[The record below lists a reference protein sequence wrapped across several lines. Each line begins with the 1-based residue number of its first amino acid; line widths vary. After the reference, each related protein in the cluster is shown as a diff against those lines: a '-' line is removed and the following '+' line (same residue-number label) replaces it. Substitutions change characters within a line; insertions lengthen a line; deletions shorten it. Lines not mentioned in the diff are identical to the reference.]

1 MEKVEA
7 LQVKPAT
14 KKVYLGVMKRILKAG
29 FKPEQ
34 KQMKKIIGIKKFLN
48 KFDKP
53 STKLDILNVILVTA
67 DDEKFKTDLKALR
80 TILQKEKIEANV
92 KTMNTK
98 GESLISI
105 DTFKEKLKGLLDSE
119 KYINYIPNY
128 LMYHYGVRN
137 EDVNVIVMKPK
148 RKKYVI
154 DETKNYLVLFK
165 DKVIYIRQKYKTV
178 NKFGKQTH
186 TITDKDFIKAVSNIE
201 AGELFNQ
208 EQQLGNQLRK
218 LLINKM
224 TESDI
229 FKMLIDDAFH
239 KKDTIRINELSKSRG
254 SAIATMQQNYDVNAV
269 EQVIKEL

>member
-53 STKLDILNVILVTA
+53 STKLDILNVILITT

-137 EDVNVIVMKPK
+137 EDVNVIISKPK
-148 RKKYVI
+148 RKQYVI
-154 DETKNYLVLFK
+154 DENKNYLVLFK
-165 DKVIYIRQKYKTV
+165 DKVIYIRQKYKTI

-201 AGELFNQ
+201 AGALFNQ

-229 FKMLIDDAFH
+229 FKMLIDDLFH

-254 SAIATMQQNYDVNAV
+254 SAITTIQQNYDVNAV